1 MPVRKGLKR
10 GDTYG
15 RIKMTTDREE
25 DYLEAILHL
34 VNEKG
39 YARVGNIAKG
49 LKCSSAT
56 VTEML
61 GRLSSKSLVNYEKYG
76 GVTLTPEGRK
86 IAEEID
92 RRHVI
97 IRDFLLI
104 LGVSDKAADED
115 ACLIEHDLHME
126 TLMKLEKFIEFI
138 HLFPGDPCWLQK
150 FQDFQETGSI
160 DLDGCE
166 FIGEGRDKER

>member
-1 MPVRKGLKR
+1 
-10 GDTYG
+10 
-15 RIKMTTDREE
+15 MTTDREE

-34 VNEKG
+34 VNQKG
-39 YARVGNIAKG
+39 YARVGNLAKG

-104 LGVSDKAADED
+104 LGVSEKAADED

-138 HLFPGDPCWLQK
+138 HLFPKDPCWLQK
-150 FQDFQETGSI
+150 FQDFQETGTL
-160 DLDGCE
+160 DLKGCE
-166 FIGEGRDKER
+166 LIGEGKEKERS